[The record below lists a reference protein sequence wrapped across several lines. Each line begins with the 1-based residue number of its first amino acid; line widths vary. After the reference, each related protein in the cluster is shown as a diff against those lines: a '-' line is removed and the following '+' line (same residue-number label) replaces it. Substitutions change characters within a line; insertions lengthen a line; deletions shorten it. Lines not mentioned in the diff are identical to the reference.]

1 MAMRKFGNAAVVTP
15 VVSPGKWI
23 DKKVP
28 AGRVKT
34 AKDVLAKY
42 DPGQWLL
49 SHVTIIAS
57 VDVDQADP
65 DDPKSNYLIKP
76 EHSIFVNNNGDSWER
91 GLLKNAYKTF
101 LGADNYVEHV
111 QIPEL
116 SKGKVIDVALREVPF
131 TKDAN
136 GNDITTL
143 YVDILIATN
152 RQHGDLVRK
161 IEAGEYNAT
170 SMGCLIKY
178 SQCSQCGNIAE
189 DEADACKHVRYFK
202 KNFFYDRDGNKR
214 IIAELCGRAEDPDS
228 CRFIDASWVRKPAF
242 EGAVLRNIIE
252 PGVDV
257 SDKIQRAINI
267 PSFKAEPGMLLRAAS
282 EAATEVVNE
291 VESQDEPA
299 PSPAPKD
306 DSGFP
311 EAPADTGKP
320 LDVDTPPPEGGD
332 TPAPESGGES
342 GGEGA
347 PSSGGGD
354 APAPDSAPPGGAAG
368 APGGAA
374 PGSSPEPQIQEP
386 PEDATIKEVKDM
398 VVKQVLNEMRRGLL
412 KQEAR
417 TQQEDRPAV
426 NENEV
431 NESLIKDA
439 SYKKLVS
446 ESRRIRDDRLENGLM
461 ILSNLKDWKRFK
473 KYGYNRDDVLGILYF
488 MDRTIGAEPVG
499 EDSVKAL
506 SHVKLA
512 SDNLKK
518 FFTEIILETGRKPGK
533 YEATKLASWARILR
547 YFE

>member
-15 VVSPGKWI
+15 VVSLGKWV

-42 DPGQWLL
+42 DPSHWLL

-131 TKDAN
+131 TKDAD

-242 EGAVLRNIIE
+242 EGAVLRNIVE
-252 PGVDV
+252 PGDDV
-257 SDKIQRAINI
+257 SEKLQKAILV

-282 EAATEVVNE
+282 EAAAELVNE
-291 VESQDEPA
+291 VEAQDEPA
-299 PSPAPKD
+299 PPPAPKD
-306 DSGFP
+306 DAGFP

-320 LDVDTPPPEGGD
+320 LDVDSPPPEGGE
-332 TPAPESGGES
+332 PAPGGEAPPP
-342 GGEGA
+342 GGE
-347 PSSGGGD
+347 
-354 APAPDSAPPGGAAG
+354 APAAPMPGGAAG
-368 APGGAA
+368 APGAA
-374 PGSSPEPQIQEP
+374 PAPEPQIQEP

-398 VVKQVLNEMRRGLL
+398 VIKQVLNEMRRGLL

-417 TQQEDRPAV
+417 TQQEDRPTE
-426 NENEV
+426 NENET

-439 SYKKLVS
+439 SYKKLIA
-446 ESRRIRDDRLENGLM
+446 ESKRVKDDRLENGLM
-461 ILSNLKDWKRFK
+461 ILSNLRDWKRFK

-488 MDRTIGAEPVG
+488 MDRTVGAEPVG

-512 SDNLKK
+512 SDDLKK
-518 FFTEIILETGRKPGK
+518 FFTEIILETGRKPNRF
-533 YEATKLASWARILR
+533 EARKLASWAGILR